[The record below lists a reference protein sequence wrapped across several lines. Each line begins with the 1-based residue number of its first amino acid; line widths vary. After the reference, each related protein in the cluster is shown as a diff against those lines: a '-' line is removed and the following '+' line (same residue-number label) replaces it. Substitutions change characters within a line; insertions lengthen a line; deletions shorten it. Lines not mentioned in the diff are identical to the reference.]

1 MSPLGMTG
9 ALVTGERTAPRPIPQ
24 ALRGPA
30 PRSPGLTGTRAPAP
44 HAAGPSIASRLTAA
58 SSSLSAASPQA
69 VIRQAEML
77 LQIASANASSPAL
90 RQIAAA
96 AYQMEI
102 DARREMARVPDLG
115 SGRGWFA

>member
-1 MSPLGMTG
+1 
-9 ALVTGERTAPRPIPQ
+9 
-24 ALRGPA
+24 
-30 PRSPGLTGTRAPAP
+30 
-44 HAAGPSIASRLTAA
+44 
-58 SSSLSAASPQA
+58 
-69 VIRQAEML
+69 ML